1 MNEKNTNKIA
11 QVKNHAGNLLMEVH
25 ALTEEKYSNTLTAT
39 DELLTNKNANAI
51 PKLFLR
57 YIVAT
62 NEEQHIKNAAQHIIE
77 ALKELE
83 AAEKFRTDMQRD
95 IR

>member
-39 DELLTNKNANAI
+39 DELLTNKDANAI

-62 NEEQHIKNAAQHIIE
+62 NEEQHVKNAVQHIIE

-83 AAEKFRTDMQRD
+83 SAENVKTNMKQG